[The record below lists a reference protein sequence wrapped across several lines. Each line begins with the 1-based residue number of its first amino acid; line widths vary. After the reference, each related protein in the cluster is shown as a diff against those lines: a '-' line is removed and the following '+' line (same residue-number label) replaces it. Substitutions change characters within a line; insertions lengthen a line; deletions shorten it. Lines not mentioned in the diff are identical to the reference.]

1 MKKKLT
7 LWIVLLPWLLTAQQ
21 TEFKDG
27 ALVID
32 FGKKKQTEQDSTA
45 QKEAPKKTKK
55 TNVEE
60 EQEEDPNF
68 QRDGLFKGIF
78 GLGLNLSQIDGDDQA
93 GYAQPGAQASVG
105 VMVKFHKNLSV
116 STEIQYSMKG
126 AFKRRDVNQFPSETF
141 RISWD
146 YIQVPLLFNIH
157 DKKLVMAS
165 LGLGVSYLARNRVMH
180 QVSDSTGAMQDF
192 EFGLKRIEPRRFDL
206 TGIAGFQ
213 FLIKKVF
220 GIGARFEY
228 SFLRLAPAYGL
239 NTKVRNMFNNT
250 VTIRATYIL
259 NPVKKK

>member
-7 LWIVLLPWLLTAQQ
+7 LWIVLLPLLLNAQQ

-45 QKEAPKKTKK
+45 PKESTKKTKK
-55 TNVEE
+55 AVEE

-165 LGLGVSYLARNRVMH
+165 FGLGFSYLARNNIRH
-180 QVSDSTGAMQDF
+180 QKDSLGFLIDIPGG
-192 EFGLKRIEPRRFDL
+192 GLESIEPRRFDL